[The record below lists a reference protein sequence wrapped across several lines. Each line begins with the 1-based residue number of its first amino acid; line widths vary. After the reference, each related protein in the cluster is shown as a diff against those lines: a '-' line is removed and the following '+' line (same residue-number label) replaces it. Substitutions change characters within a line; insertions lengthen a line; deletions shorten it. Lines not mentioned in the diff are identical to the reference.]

1 VALCEYVTALSLGL
15 FLMTFVAEFKHLNVQ
30 FVVDGWR
37 KVMMKQSA
45 YLFNCVFFLQI
56 CLGKRFLRLTIRR
69 D

>member
-1 VALCEYVTALSLGL
+1 MALCEYVTALSLGL

-45 YLFNCVFFLQI
+45 YLFNCVFF
-56 CLGKRFLRLTIRR
+56 CRYV
-69 D
+69 